1 MSPIDVNALRLPN
14 RIVMPAMHLNLTPTG
29 ETTEELIDFYV
40 ARAKG
45 GAGLMVIGA
54 CTVNATAGAPFF
66 LRVQGEQDLP
76 HLRRLAD
83 AVHQAG
89 GLAGLQLYHGGAYV
103 HSFMLG
109 GQPAVSASEITSGL
123 TGETTRELTAGEIQ
137 ELVQDFARAAALTR
151 EAGFDCC
158 EVCGSAGYIVSQ
170 FLSPKTN
177 LREDEY
183 GGDEQGRMRFGLEVA
198 RAIREAVG
206 PEFPLLYRL
215 AGNPF
220 VPGAGDS
227 DLTARFA
234 ARLEREGVD
243 AFNVTGGW
251 HETRVPQLTGH
262 VPPAGLSY
270 LARIVREQVSVPV
283 MACNRITDAEI
294 AEDVLEQRFADLV
307 GLGRALI
314 ADPELPRKVAE
325 GRTDE
330 IVHCIACNQGCFDSI
345 FNLQPCRCMTNPV
358 AGQEQ
363 VFAQAAPATE
373 PKAVV
378 VVGAGPAGLAAAW
391 AAAGRGHRVTVLE
404 RAPAPGGQLQ
414 LAGVRPD
421 RHGFRLLAGD
431 LTQRAVLAGADI
443 RYDQE
448 ATAAT
453 VDALSPDVV
462 ILATGARPAGLDV
475 PGADQDHVL
484 QGWDVLAD
492 RVSPGDRVVVVGGG
506 ATGCEVALHL
516 AERGTL
522 DARTVAFLLIS
533 GAEPP
538 EEIVRLATHGT
549 REVTL
554 VEMARKVGTDIG
566 RSTRW
571 GVLQDLTRYG
581 VSQLKN
587 SRVVRIEPDAVVVR
601 RATQA
606 EQKSGKADSGGGG
619 GSGTGDEG
627 GEEEIRL
634 PCDHVVLATGAQAE
648 SALTAE
654 LADRGYELKVVG
666 DAREPGKAIS
676 AIHEGFDLGI
686 SL

>member
-1 MSPIDVNALRLPN
+1 MTEILTSPIDINTLRLPN

-29 ETTEELIDFYV
+29 EATDELIEFY
-40 ARAKG
+40 AERAKG

-66 LRVQGEQDLP
+66 LRLQGEDDVA
-76 HLRRLAD
+76 HLRRLAE
-83 AVHQAG
+83 AIHQAG
-89 GLAGLQLYHGGAYV
+89 GRAGLQLYHGGAYV

-109 GQPAVSASEITSGL
+109 GQPAVSASEFTSGL
-123 TGETTRELTAGEIQ
+123 TGETTRALSAEEIRA
-137 ELVQDFARAAALTR
+137 LVQDFARAATLTK

-158 EVCGSAGYIVSQ
+158 EVCGSAGYIISQ

-177 LREDEY
+177 QRDDGY
-183 GGDEQGRMRFGLEVA
+183 GGDEEGRMRFGLEVA

-206 PEFPLLYRL
+206 PTFPILYRL

-227 DLTARFA
+227 ALTARFA
-234 ARLEREGVD
+234 ARLEKEGVD

-270 LARIVREQVSVPV
+270 LARVVRDEVSVPV
-283 MACNRITDAEI
+283 MACNRITDADI
-294 AEDVLEQRFADLV
+294 AERVLRERFADLV

-314 ADPELPRKVAE
+314 ADPELPRKVTE
-325 GRTDE
+325 GRNDE

-363 VFAQAAPATE
+363 AFAEIKPVGSPQ
-373 PKAVV
+373 KVV

-391 AAAGRGHRVTVLE
+391 AAAHRGHEVTVLE

-421 RHGFRLLAGD
+421 RYGFLRLADD
-431 LTQRAVLAGADI
+431 LTQRAVLAGAQL
-443 RYDQE
+443 RYEQE
-448 ATAAT
+448 ADADTLAA
-453 VDALSPDVV
+453 LKPDVV
-462 ILATGARPAGLDV
+462 ILATGAQPSALDV

-492 RVSPGDRVVVVGGG
+492 RVEAGERVVVVGGG

-516 AERGTL
+516 AQRGTL
-522 DARTVAFLLIS
+522 DAETVAFLLIS

-538 EEIVRLATHGT
+538 EEIVRLATQGT

-554 VEMARKVGTDIG
+554 VEMARKVGRDIG

-581 VSQLKN
+581 VTQLKN
-587 SRVVRIEPDAVVVR
+587 ARVVRIEPDAVVVSHEGDGGS
-601 RATQA
+601 A
-606 EQKSGKADSGGGG
+606 GGG
-619 GSGTGDEG
+619 EAG
-627 GEEEIRL
+627 GEGEGEAETRL
-634 PCDHVVLATGAQAE
+634 PCDHVVLASGVQPS
-648 SALTAE
+648 SALAKALE
-654 LADRGYELKVVG
+654 GAGYRVEVVG
-666 DAREPGKAIS
+666 DAREPGKAIR